1 MEKRV
6 IMTQDHEARH
16 EWALD
21 SSRMQSRHR
30 LDINDANERSVG
42 HEPLERDMSRDQHR
56 TRVRRIRIQI
66 VAHFFLVAQIRKVFF
81 ESTKSLS
88 ARPLIDAR
96 SRCASSRETMRHRST
111 ANSFAIIDP

>member
-56 TRVRRIRIQI
+56 TSVRRIRIQI

-81 ESTKSLS
+81 ESTKSHS
-88 ARPLIDAR
+88 
-96 SRCASSRETMRHRST
+96 E
-111 ANSFAIIDP
+111 